1 MRMKNIK
8 ILATLKEQVE
18 TVDFMMEDLA
28 VCVSVNDAELA
39 ELISEGDEDVLE
51 LIEQFKK
58 IDCSLHMLTEDLRG
72 SLCNE
77 GFDCELYSTWI
88 SELCY
93 DLMRLTGLIETFEE
107 AHKALQRY
115 ISETIRG
122 YRILTQ
128 DGYGTQE

>member
-1 MRMKNIK
+1 MKNIQ
-8 ILATLKEQVE
+8 ILVTLKAQVE
-18 TVDFMMEDLA
+18 TADFMMEDLA
-28 VCVSVNDAELA
+28 ACIDVEDVDLD
-39 ELISEGDEDVLE
+39 ELISEKDEDVLA
-51 LIEQFKK
+51 LFEQFKK
-58 IDCSLHMLTEDLRG
+58 IDCTLNMLTEDLRS

-77 GFDCELYSTWI
+77 GFDCESYSTWVC
-88 SELCY
+88 ELCY

-107 AHKALQRY
+107 AHKVLELY

>member
-1 MRMKNIK
+1 METAYFMMDD
-8 ILATLKEQVE
+8 LATCIDVE
-18 TVDFMMEDLA
+18 DVDLD
-28 VCVSVNDAELA
+28 
-39 ELISEGDEDVLE
+39 ELISEKDEDVLA
-51 LIEQFKK
+51 LLEQFKK
-58 IDCSLHMLTEDLRG
+58 IDCTLNMLTEDLRS

-77 GFDCELYSTWI
+77 GFDCESYSTWV

-107 AHKALQRY
+107 AHKILELY

>member
-1 MRMKNIK
+1 MKNIQ
-8 ILATLKEQVE
+8 ILVTLKAQVE
-18 TVDFMMEDLA
+18 TADFMMEDLA
-28 VCVSVNDAELA
+28 TRMELENIELD
-39 ELISEGDEDVLE
+39 ELISKEDEDIYGLLE
-51 LIEQFKK
+51 Q
-58 IDCSLHMLTEDLRG
+58 IDNINTSICMLTEDLRG

-77 GFDCELYSTWI
+77 GFDCESYSTWVC
-88 SELCY
+88 ELCY

-107 AHKALQRY
+107 AHKILELY

>member
-28 VCVSVNDAELA
+28 VCVSVDDAELA

-58 IDCSLHMLTEDLRG
+58 IDC
-72 SLCNE
+72 
-77 GFDCELYSTWI
+77 
-88 SELCY
+88 
-93 DLMRLTGLIETFEE
+93 
-107 AHKALQRY
+107 
-115 ISETIRG
+115 
-122 YRILTQ
+122 
-128 DGYGTQE
+128 